1 MNIRYPIYEGVYRIL
16 TYVYRDKYPSRPN
29 KVQGKELSKCRLTD
43 HLLYFILSMVLQ
55 SISERC
61 TPVRAKQKIRD
72 GLHPGFPI

>member
-1 MNIRYPIYEGVYRIL
+1 
-16 TYVYRDKYPSRPN
+16 
-29 KVQGKELSKCRLTD
+29 
-43 HLLYFILSMVLQ
+43 MVLQ

>member
-1 MNIRYPIYEGVYRIL
+1 MEIPKKNNVYSN
-16 TYVYRDKYPSRPN
+16 KYPTPPH
-29 KVQGKELSKCRLTD
+29 KVQGKELSKRRLTD